1 MSIYVYRLNFVNS
14 HTDDAA
20 VRANIAGIAPHS
32 GPIVELPVVDNQ
44 RVKEGD
50 LLFVETYIP
59 SIKPGMEVEVYLLTY
74 PGRPFRG
81 VGQGIGWVNH
91 PDDGATVGVL
101 PEVRNTLN
109 RVRLANRF
117 PVRILLEER
126 DAERP
131 FRMGTTAVVPIRGFP
146 AQAAPAAPA
155 R

>member
-14 HTDDAA
+14 RTDDAA
-20 VRANIAGIAPHS
+20 VHANIVGIA
-32 GPIVELPVVDNQ
+32 VLANF
-44 RVKEGD
+44 R
-50 LLFVETYIP
+50 ETYMP

-81 VGQGIGWVNH
+81 VLQGIGWV
-91 PDDGATVGVL
+91 
-101 PEVRNTLN
+101 RKTLN
-109 RVRLANRF
+109 WVRLANRF

-131 FRMGTTAVVPIRGFP
+131 FRLGTTAVVPIRGFF